1 MKLELNIPQ
10 KNHFKKLYEKRDFFA
25 SVSCELSEILQNNLE
40 VPSIISKMEP
50 FVKIVEGF
58 QLLTIF
64 VKSFISNV

>member
-1 MKLELNIPQ
+1 MKLEL
-10 KNHFKKLYEKRDFFA
+10 KKLYEKRDSVA

-64 VKSFISNV
+64 AKSFISDV